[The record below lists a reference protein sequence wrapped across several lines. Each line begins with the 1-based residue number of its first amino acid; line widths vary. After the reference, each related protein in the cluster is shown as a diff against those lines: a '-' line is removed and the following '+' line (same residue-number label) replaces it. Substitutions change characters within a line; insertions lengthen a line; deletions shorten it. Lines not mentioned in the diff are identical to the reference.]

1 MFTVKLC
8 KGAAVKIV
16 AGASVDVA
24 PARIGGGQEIAITA
38 ADGATERYE
47 VARGGAYDVAYV
59 ENSNGQT
66 TQIVRPR

>member
-1 MFTVKLC
+1 M
-8 KGAAVKIV
+8 KGDAVKIV

-24 PARIGGGQEIAITA
+24 PARIGGGKEVAVTDA
-38 ADGATERYE
+38 GGATERYE

-59 ENSNGQT
+59 ENANGQT